1 METRGR
7 IFLTVLF
14 VALGLGFL
22 VASAVGQ
29 VNPNYALSFNGTND
43 LVIVPSNALL
53 ELTNGTLE
61 LWFRPDWAPGSI
73 AYDPVLIAKRQG
85 ANLTRYSLQ
94 VDRNLAAVV

>member
-1 METRGR
+1 METSGR
-7 IFLTVLF
+7 TFITVLF
-14 VALGLGFL
+14 VASGLGFL
-22 VASAVGQ
+22 AASADGQ
-29 VNPNYALSFNGTND
+29 ANANYALSFNGTND

-53 ELTNGTLE
+53 ELTDGTLE

-73 AYDPVLIAKRQG
+73 AYDPVLIGNRQG